1 MRILSDFLFFLFL
14 GIVGYRMAA
23 ECARD
28 ALLKRVMDNKE
39 NAGKSL

>member
-1 MRILSDFLFFLFL
+1 MRMMSDFLFFLFL
-14 GIVGYRMAA
+14 GFLGYRMAA
-23 ECARD
+23 ECARE